1 MNKARFPVSRKK
13 LASDEDVRGKRKTA
27 FPWKSCTS
35 PRVLRD
41 KDLSAGTGRLITL
54 PTWDLLTERR
64 ELGASLP
71 TARWG
76 PCQRA
81 LSGPR
86 GNFPEL
92 SEPGWVL
99 KAASSLWWKGQRISI

>member
-64 ELGASLP
+64 ELGASLLTQALTDLHRCSWRP
-71 TARWG
+71 TC
-76 PCQRA
+76 PTHLTRA
-81 LSGPR
+81 SY
-86 GNFPEL
+86 
-92 SEPGWVL
+92 
-99 KAASSLWWKGQRISI
+99 